1 MLRAIEQCQTN
12 ISKVFLTHAHKNH
25 ISCIGDII
33 KNFGDIPIYLDE
45 SDKELFEANIP
56 DDIRGSSDVHFI
68 NLLNFS

>member
-33 KNFGDIPIYLDE
+33 KNFGDIPIYLHE
-45 SDKELFEANIP
+45 SDKELF
-56 DDIRGSSDVHFI
+56 
-68 NLLNFS
+68 

>member
-25 ISCIGDII
+25 ISCIGDI
-33 KNFGDIPIYLDE
+33 PIYLHE

-68 NLLNFS
+68 YLLNY

>member
-33 KNFGDIPIYLDE
+33 KNFGGLVKADGQK
-45 SDKELFEANIP
+45 SNK
-56 DDIRGSSDVHFI
+56 
-68 NLLNFS
+68 